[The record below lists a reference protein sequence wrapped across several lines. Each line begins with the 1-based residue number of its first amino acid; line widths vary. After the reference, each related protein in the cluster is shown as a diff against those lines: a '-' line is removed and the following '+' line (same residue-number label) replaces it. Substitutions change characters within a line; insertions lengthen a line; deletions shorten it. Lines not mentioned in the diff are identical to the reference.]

1 MISYRRYFQ
10 IAALI
15 LVFSITGCVT
25 LGKKNQS
32 AAQRIVEPGTT
43 LHVLNIIE
51 QEEVSQVAFAANALR
66 KVQVRLSRTAQH
78 QKRNDAVDESADA
91 DADADSDADAD
102 VDVDADANSGDEEVE
117 EEVSAELET
126 VRDAVEN
133 YDALDVLSYQINA
146 AFRGNKAFV
155 VKNIHSTSEPM
166 LDFVEYLQSIPEDGL
181 LLLSTQY
188 FFSADMRALRV
199 ETNVGLYLKNPGEGK
214 KAGRTVYSNEL
225 VYHEQIDAPTP
236 EQAAEAW
243 ASDDG
248 EKVVAALDAGLAEI
262 ARLLLLDL
270 SGTTPKKASK
280 KSWTIADMKKAGDVK
295 VSGTVLRS
303 ENNRV
308 VMRHTSGVLMSIP
321 MLGKS
326 S

>member
-1 MISYRRYFQ
+1 MISYRPYFQ
-10 IAALI
+10 VAALI
-15 LVFSITGCVT
+15 FIFSMAGCVT
-25 LGKKNQS
+25 LGKKNQA

-43 LHVLNIIE
+43 LHVLNVIE
-51 QEEVSQVAFAANALR
+51 QDEVTQVAFAANALQ
-66 KVQVRLSRTAQH
+66 KIQARLRRAAQH
-78 QKRNDAVDESADA
+78 QSKDEAADESTDADIDADA
-91 DADADSDADAD
+91 DADAD
-102 VDVDADANSGDEEVE
+102 VDADANADTEEVE

-155 VKNIHSTSEPM
+155 VKNIHSASEHM
-166 LDFVEYLQSIPEDGL
+166 ADFAEYLQSIPEDGL

-225 VYHEQIDAPTP
+225 VYHEQIDAPSP

-243 ASDDG
+243 AQDDG
-248 EKVVAALDAGLAEI
+248 EKVIAALDAGLAEI
-262 ARLLLLDL
+262 SRLLLLDL
-270 SGTTPKKASK
+270 SGSAPKKASK

-295 VSGTVLRS
+295 ISGTVLRS

-308 VMRHTSGVLMSIP
+308 VMRHATGVLMSIP
-321 MLGKS
+321 VLGKS

>member
-15 LVFSITGCVT
+15 LVFSVTGCVT

-66 KVQVRLSRTAQH
+66 KVQVRLSRNAQH
-78 QKRNDAVDESADA
+78 QKQDDAADESADV
-91 DADADSDADAD
+91 DADADSDADAGA
-102 VDVDADANSGDEEVE
+102 DADANSSEEDAE

-199 ETNVGLYLKNPGEGK
+199 ETNVELYLKNPGEGK

-225 VYHEQIDAPTP
+225 VYHEQVDAPTP
-236 EQAAEAW
+236 EQAAETW

-270 SGTTPKKASK
+270 SGTAPKKASK

-295 VSGTVLRS
+295 ISGTVLRS